1 MEITKQISRSEHSYG
16 LLHEGMNYAIM
27 DDIHDGSRRPEDTLS
42 SAGYAVGFMEQARYE
57 ALKGDQ
63 HDFTW
68 DKAWSYHAS
77 GALLNFIPVYGD
89 IAQRGADVLTSAW
102 IMDEQQHQA
111 DQLTS
116 DSQATY
122 DTRQNQLNAIARQW
136 HAVNSDWASNHTG
149 YSYDDGMYKQIAAA
163 ANDGNARS
171 RGLSGDQ

>member
-1 MEITKQISRSEHSYG
+1 
-16 LLHEGMNYAIM
+16 
-27 DDIHDGSRRPEDTLS
+27 
-42 SAGYAVGFMEQARYE
+42 MEQARYE

-63 HDFTW
+63 HDYTW